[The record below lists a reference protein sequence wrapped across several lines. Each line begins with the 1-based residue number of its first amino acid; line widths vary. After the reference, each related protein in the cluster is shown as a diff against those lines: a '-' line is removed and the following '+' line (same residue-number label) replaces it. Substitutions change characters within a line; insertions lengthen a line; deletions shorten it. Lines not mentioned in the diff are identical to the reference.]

1 MGAPPHGGAAPR
13 SGLPPPGAV
22 RRERHRLAQRGHL
35 PAYRHPVVRPAAHLA
50 GRRGLLHPGARGAAR
65 IRLLS
70 RAAGVHGQRR
80 LADHRPGPR
89 GHQAAAVRA
98 PGRLRPDPGRP
109 GPAGGL
115 PQGMGQSV
123 RPARSGVSGPDPSQ
137 RGWRPRAG
145 GPTAAGPVAR
155 APAPT
160 AGPLAETPR
169 MSGRLHAVLRRF
181 AIARAARDLIRRQRG
196 RIAFRREFVAFAR
209 LAGATPR
216 FPLRWGERQPRLD
229 DRTRATPFDAH
240 YVYHTAWAARCVA
253 AIAPEVHVDI
263 SSSLHFCT
271 IVSAFMP
278 VRFYDYRP
286 AALRLSGLASG
297 QADLSCLRLA
307 TGSVASL

>member
-1 MGAPPHGGAAPR
+1 
-13 SGLPPPGAV
+13 
-22 RRERHRLAQRGHL
+22 
-35 PAYRHPVVRPAAHLA
+35 
-50 GRRGLLHPGARGAAR
+50 
-65 IRLLS
+65 
-70 RAAGVHGQRR
+70 
-80 LADHRPGPR
+80 
-89 GHQAAAVRA
+89 
-98 PGRLRPDPGRP
+98 
-109 GPAGGL
+109 
-115 PQGMGQSV
+115 
-123 RPARSGVSGPDPSQ
+123 
-137 RGWRPRAG
+137 
-145 GPTAAGPVAR
+145 
-155 APAPT
+155 
-160 AGPLAETPR
+160 

-229 DRTRATPFDAH
+229 DRTKATPFDAH

-286 AALRLSGLASG
+286 AALRLSGLVSG

-307 TGSVASL
+307 TGSVASLSCMHVVEHVGLGRYGDPIDPEGDLKAMAELERVLAPGGSLLFVVPVGRPRIVFNAHRIYAYRQVCDAFATLRLRRFALVGDDPEAGLIEDAPEALADAQAYGCGCFWFEKP